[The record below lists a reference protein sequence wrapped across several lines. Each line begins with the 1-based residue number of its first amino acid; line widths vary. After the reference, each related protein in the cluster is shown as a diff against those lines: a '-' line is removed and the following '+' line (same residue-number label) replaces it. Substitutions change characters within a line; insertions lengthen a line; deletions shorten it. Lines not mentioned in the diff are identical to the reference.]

1 MAVAER
7 NGAGVTYGWAVV
19 FWDDL
24 LDLAYPNDM
33 GSARKLER
41 AAHLCETQQVGPP
54 DRQVG
59 HLGGYVPALAV
70 PGWLRSSP
78 SGRRHWASTCAT
90 STRLG
95 TRPRLRPIASCG
107 RGAHSVVRQ
116 RRSADFRPSVPVG
129 RRSDLVHRQRP
140 AGRRRTSYLDV
151 SRGKTNLARSYGIEF
166 GYGYRRRPPRST
178 RLPILTSRPPVR
190 VCSEMS

>member
-1 MAVAER
+1 VAVAER
-7 NGAGVTYGWAVV
+7 NGTGVTYGWAVV

-78 SGRRHWASTCAT
+78 SGRRHWGVDLRHEHEAGDPSAIEAD
-90 STRLG
+90 LVV
-95 TRPRLRPIASCG
+95 RPRCPQ
-107 RGAHSVVRQ
+107 RGTT
-116 RRSADFRPSVPVG
+116 
-129 RRSDLVHRQRP
+129 
-140 AGRRRTSYLDV
+140 TS
-151 SRGKTNLARSYGIEF
+151 F
-166 GYGYRRRPPRST
+166 G
-178 RLPILTSRPPVR
+178 RLPPEYPGRSPKRPGASATPGRKTSHQLSRCEPGQDESCPFLR
-190 VCSEMS
+190 HRI